1 VTPPDIREFPQI
13 MRFAATKKNSG
24 GSLLLRKVLS
34 EMGDVMLA
42 IGVLAVAAGLVLGL
56 RFSVITFALLTLA
69 IAIVFAIGVG
79 GGESRLVIALQM
91 LAMLASV
98 QISYLF
104 GCLLAAHLPAR
115 AKASSGGAQ
124 TRRLHRLSNRTAMR

>member
-1 VTPPDIREFPQI
+1 
-13 MRFAATKKNSG
+13 MRLAATKKNSG
-24 GSLLLRKVLS
+24 GSLLLGKLLS

-56 RFSVITFALLTLA
+56 RFSVITFVLLKLA
-69 IAIVFAIGVG
+69 IAMVFAIGVG
-79 GGESRLVIALQM
+79 VGESRLIIALQM
-91 LAMLASV
+91 LATLASV

-115 AKASSGGAQ
+115 AKTSSDGAQ
-124 TRRLHRLSNRTAMR
+124 VHHLRRLSNRTATR

>member
-1 VTPPDIREFPQI
+1 VTPSNIREFPQI
-13 MRFAATKKNSG
+13 MRVAATKKNSG
-24 GSLLLRKVLS
+24 GSLLFGGFPS

-42 IGVLAVAAGLVLGL
+42 IGVLAVVAGLVLGL
-56 RFSVITFALLTLA
+56 RFSVITFVLLALT

-79 GGESRLVIALQM
+79 GGESRVVIGLQM

-104 GCLLAAHLPAR
+104 GCLLAAHLPAHT
-115 AKASSGGAQ
+115 KEPTGGAQ
-124 TRRLHRLSNRTAMR
+124 TRRLSNRTAMR